1 MGIFG
6 DSLEKAEAATATRP
20 IPKSAGAQMRFL
32 VKQHKGSTKAVAQL
46 LGISQRTVER
56 YVKNEIKRPRKELA
70 ARMQRE
76 VRQRWQPK
84 VRQEARRRAARTNG
98 ITIETRARFGFTA
111 APGSTDDGRIRLIT
125 QHLPPAYA
133 ARLFDAQASG
143 AGEQQLQNIAAE
155 GLQEIYFK
163 DHGRRADGLLVE
175 FSDIDYVEL
184 DYS

>member
-84 VRQEARRRAARTNG
+84 VRQEARRRAAQTTG

-111 APGSTDDGRIRLIT
+111 APGTTDDGRIRLIT
-125 QHLPPAYA
+125 QHLPPTYA
-133 ARLFDAQASG
+133 ARLFDAQATE
-143 AGEQQLQNIAAE
+143 ATEQQLRNIAAE
-155 GLQEIYFK
+155 GLQEVYFK
-163 DHGRRADGLLVE
+163 DRGRRADGLLVE
-175 FSDIDYVEL
+175 FTDIDYVEL